1 MYKIGENI
9 HYKLI
14 LNPPKYQTTKF
25 NNNPMEQ
32 NNHKRLNIS
41 KHYIYSWLSQYK
53 GCRKV
58 IKSVIKH
65 RVFYVIFIHV

>member
-1 MYKIGENI
+1 MHKSGENI

-32 NNHKRLNIS
+32 YNHKRLNIS
-41 KHYIYSWLSQYK
+41 KHDICSWHSHCK
-53 GCRKV
+53 GHRKGINV
-58 IKSVIKH
+58 
-65 RVFYVIFIHV
+65 

>member
-1 MYKIGENI
+1 MYKSGENI

-32 NNHKRLNIS
+32 KNHKRLNIS
-41 KHYIYSWLSQYK
+41 KHDICSWHSQCK
-53 GCRKV
+53 G
-58 IKSVIKH
+58 
-65 RVFYVIFIHV
+65 F